1 MASDSPRVLSGIQPT
16 AGSFHLG
23 NYLGAVRQWV
33 ALQETHDAFYMVVDL
48 HAITV
53 PQDPAE
59 LRANTR
65 LAAAQLLA
73 AGLDPERCTLF
84 VQSHVPEH
92 AQLGW
97 VMNCLTGFGEAS
109 RMTQFKDKSAK
120 QGADRATVGLFTY
133 PILQVADILLY
144 QANQVPVGED
154 QRQHIELTRDLAER
168 FNGRFGETFTIPAP
182 YILKE
187 TAKIYDLQDP
197 AIKMSKSASTPKG
210 LINLLDDPKT
220 TAKKVKSAVT
230 DTETVIR
237 FDPENKAGVSNL
249 LTIMSTL
256 TATSVEDLEKSYEGK
271 MYGAL
276 KTDLAEVMVDF
287 VTPFR
292 TRTQEYLDDPETLDS
307 VLAKGAEKARTVAA
321 ETLAQTYER
330 IGSCPPSTETKDPGP
345 KGGAGRTL
353 AAAPPDT
360 GRHRSAPPGTTRPTA
375 QTTFR
380 QTTFRQT
387 TEENDVGTVTL
398 GVSIAVPE
406 PYGSLLQER
415 RAGFGDPA
423 AHGIPTHITLVPPTE
438 VAEER
443 LPEIE
448 AHLAGV
454 AACYQPFP
462 VRLKGTGTFR
472 PLSRSSS

>member
-1 MASDSPRVLSGIQPT
+1 MASDVPRVLSGIQPT

-33 ALQETHDAFYMVVDL
+33 ALQESHDAFYMVVDL

-144 QANQVPVGED
+144 QADQVPVGED

-187 TAKIYDLQDP
+187 TGKIYDLQDP
-197 AIKMSKSASTPKG
+197 SIKMSKSASTPKG
-210 LINLLDDPKT
+210 LINLLDDPKIS
-220 TAKKVKSAVT
+220 AKKVKSAVT

-249 LTIMSTL
+249 LGIMSTL
-256 TATSVEDLEKSYEGK
+256 TSTSVADLEKSYEGK

-307 VLAKGAEKARTVAA
+307 VLAKGAEKARAVAA

-330 IGSCPPSTETKDPGP
+330 M
-345 KGGAGRTL
+345 
-353 AAAPPDT
+353 
-360 GRHRSAPPGTTRPTA
+360 
-375 QTTFR
+375 
-380 QTTFRQT
+380 
-387 TEENDVGTVTL
+387 
-398 GVSIAVPE
+398 
-406 PYGSLLQER
+406 
-415 RAGFGDPA
+415 GFLPA
-423 AHGIPTHITLVPPTE
+423 KH
-438 VAEER
+438 
-443 LPEIE
+443 
-448 AHLAGV
+448 
-454 AACYQPFP
+454 
-462 VRLKGTGTFR
+462 
-472 PLSRSSS
+472 

>member
-1 MASDSPRVLSGIQPT
+1 MASDRPSFPTDQPQTGRTGAAARPRVLSGIQPT

-65 LAAAQLLA
+65 LAVAQLLA

-133 PILQVADILLY
+133 PVLQVADILLY

-168 FNGRFGETFTIPAP
+168 FNGRYGRTFTVPAP

-187 TAKIYDLQDP
+187 TAKIFDLQDP
-197 AIKMSKSASTPKG
+197 TVKMSKSASTPKG
-210 LINLLDDPKT
+210 LINLLDDPKA

-230 DTETVIR
+230 DTDTVIR
-237 FDPENKAGVSNL
+237 FDAEKKPGVSNL
-249 LTIMSTL
+249 LTILSTL
-256 TATSVEDLEKSYEGK
+256 SGSPVEDLERSYQGK
-271 MYGAL
+271 GYGAL
-276 KTDLAEVMVDF
+276 KTDLAEAMVEF

-292 TRTQEYLDDPETLDS
+292 ARTQQYLDDPETLDAI
-307 VLAKGAEKARTVAA
+307 LAEGAEKARAVAA
-321 ETLAQTYER
+321 ETLAQTYDR
-330 IGSCPPSTETKDPGP
+330 M
-345 KGGAGRTL
+345 
-353 AAAPPDT
+353 
-360 GRHRSAPPGTTRPTA
+360 
-375 QTTFR
+375 
-380 QTTFRQT
+380 
-387 TEENDVGTVTL
+387 
-398 GVSIAVPE
+398 
-406 PYGSLLQER
+406 
-415 RAGFGDPA
+415 GFLPA
-423 AHGIPTHITLVPPTE
+423 KH
-438 VAEER
+438 
-443 LPEIE
+443 
-448 AHLAGV
+448 
-454 AACYQPFP
+454 
-462 VRLKGTGTFR
+462 
-472 PLSRSSS
+472 